1 MDLKEA
7 FNVIPR
13 SLIALTLLF
22 IVCKLIGK
30 KQVSELSLFDYVIGI
45 SIGNF
50 AAEMIMNFEGQ
61 YINGVIAI
69 IVFGITSYIVSMTTL
84 KSMILRRILIGTP
97 TVIVQNGK
105 VIKKNLLRTKIDIND
120 LLEQVRTNGYF
131 DLSEVEYIIMEANG
145 KLSILPKTENKPV
158 TLKDMNIK
166 GDKASLCANVIIDGH
181 IMKNNLINMN
191 KDEKWLLKELKVKGV
206 ELKDILLATLD
217 NNEKLIIYKDE
228 LIKENNVLE

>member
-217 NNEKLIIYKDE
+217 NNEKLTIYKDE

>member
-131 DLSEVEYIIMEANG
+131 DLSEIEYIIMEANG

-181 IMKNNLINMN
+181 IMKNNLNNMN
-191 KDEKWLLKELKVKGV
+191 KDEKWLLKELKVKGL

-217 NNEKLIIYKDE
+217 NNEKLTIYKDE

>member
-7 FNVIPR
+7 FNVMPR

-84 KSMILRRILIGTP
+84 KSMILRRILIGNP

-131 DLSEVEYIIMEANG
+131 DLSEIEYIIMEANG

>member
-61 YINGVIAI
+61 YINGIIAI
-69 IVFGITSYIVSMTTL
+69 IVFGIISYIVSMATL

-105 VIKKNLLRTKIDIND
+105 IIKKNLVRTKIDTND

-181 IMKNNLINMN
+181 IMKNNLNNMK

-228 LIKENNVLE
+228 LIEEINVLE

>member
-69 IVFGITSYIVSMTTL
+69 IVFGIISYIVSMTTL

-217 NNEKLIIYKDE
+217 NNEKLTIYKDE